1 MEMVRLPIIR
11 QSHCPLVISSAV
23 RNSSFRSAG
32 KMTKREYQICTN
44 CIMDTSDL
52 KITFDERGWCDYCQ
66 NFYAKLLPNWHPNN
80 KGEELIR
87 PLIEKIKE
95 DGEGKDHDCLIG
107 ISGGMDSSYVSHVA
121 VKKFGL
127 RPLMFHCDTGWNS
140 DLGVSNIQKIIEGLG
155 LDLVTEVVNWE
166 EMKDLQLAFFK
177 SQVTFVDT
185 PQDLALFSAIYNF
198 AAKNGFK
205 YVITGGNNSTEC
217 VRESLEWTYFSTD
230 MRQVHDIHKKFGT
243 RPLETFP
250 TCDIFKYKLLYR
262 WVKGVQVIKL
272 LDSVPYIK
280 QEAIKELNQL
290 YGWQPYPQKHY
301 ESRFTRF
308 YESYWTPKKFG
319 YDKRRAYLSSEILTK
334 QLTRS
339 EALEKVSTP
348 ELDEE
353 TMAGEFEYV
362 AKKLGLTVAE
372 FQEIFDGKNK
382 TFRDYK
388 NNFFL
393 ITLGARISRMLGLEN
408 RIFR

>member
-1 MEMVRLPIIR
+1 M
-11 QSHCPLVISSAV
+11 
-23 RNSSFRSAG
+23 
-32 KMTKREYQICTN
+32 KKREYQICTN
-44 CIMDTSDL
+44 CIMDTSDS

-66 NFYAKLLPNWHPNN
+66 NFYANILPNWHPNE

-95 DGEGKDHDCLIG
+95 EGKGKDHDCLIG
-107 ISGGMDSSYVSHVA
+107 ISGGLDSSYVAHVA

-177 SQVTFVDT
+177 SQVSFVDT

-198 AAKNGFK
+198 AFKNGFK
-205 YVITGGNNSTEC
+205 YLITGGNNSTEC

-230 MRQVHDIHKKFGT
+230 MRHVNDIHKKFGA

-250 TCDIFKYKLLYR
+250 TCDIVKYKVFYR
-262 WVKGVQVIKL
+262 WVKGIQVIKL

-280 QEAIKELNQL
+280 KDAINELNQL

-308 YESYWTPKKFG
+308 FESYWAPKKFG

-334 QLTRS
+334 QMTRD
-339 EALEKVSTP
+339 EALAKVSKP

-353 TMAGEFEYV
+353 TMAREFEYV

-372 FQEIFDGKNK
+372 FQEIFNFENK

-393 ITLGARISRMLGLEN
+393 ITLGARVSRMLGLEN
-408 RIFR
+408 RTFR